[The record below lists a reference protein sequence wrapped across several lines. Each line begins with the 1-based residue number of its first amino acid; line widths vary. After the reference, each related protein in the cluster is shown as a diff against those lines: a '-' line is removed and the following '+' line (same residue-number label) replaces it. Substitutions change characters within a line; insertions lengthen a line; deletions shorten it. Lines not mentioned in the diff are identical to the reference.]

1 MPVDQV
7 TGLPR
12 GKHPGSDHPGVAGHD
27 DQHRRAPTLAITER
41 DIDRREPQIAL
52 RELAR
57 LIDRPRGASHDA
69 TRDGRLG
76 PVTAEDL
83 PSIERLWRDERV
95 RRFLGGPVTED
106 KIAVRH
112 RRLPGTPGA
121 FAVKDR
127 PKAQLVG
134 MVTIEPDSPRGGTE
148 VSYTFLPEW
157 WGRGLGREAVAAAV
171 EWARDLPGGNPV
183 VAVTQSANTGSR
195 RLLEAIGMVA
205 GAEVVEYGEPQ
216 TVYRLRSPAHMRQ
229 K

>member
-1 MPVDQV
+1 MTSNSSAQGPAWWPALLE
-7 TGLPR
+7 TPR
-12 GKHPGSDHPGVAGHD
+12 L
-27 DQHRRAPTLAITER
+27 T
-41 DIDRREPQIAL
+41 
-52 RELAR
+52 
-57 LIDRPRGASHDA
+57 
-69 TRDGRLG
+69 LG

-83 PSIERLWRDERV
+83 PFTERLWRDERV

-106 KIAVRH
+106 KIAVRR

-127 PKAQLVG
+127 PTAQLVG
-134 MVTIEPDSPRGGTE
+134 MVTIEPDSPRGGAE

-195 RLLEAIGMVA
+195 RLLEAIGMTA

-216 TVYRLRSPAHMRQ
+216 TVYRLLSPAHMRQ
-229 K
+229 KSNTRRNSRYDALLSRRT